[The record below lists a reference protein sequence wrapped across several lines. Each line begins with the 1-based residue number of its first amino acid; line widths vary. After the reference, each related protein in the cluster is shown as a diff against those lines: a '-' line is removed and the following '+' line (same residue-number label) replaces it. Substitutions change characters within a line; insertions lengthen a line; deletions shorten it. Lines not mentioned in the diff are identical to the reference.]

1 MNNYQGIVV
10 FGENIN
16 KLVLA
21 NYDDMWIADS
31 LDMEALVIGESRFQ
45 AIAMQSSDSSY
56 GGHMIEL
63 GKINLWDLRSID
75 EQLYD
80 EISSEDIEGML

>member
-1 MNNYQGIVV
+1 MNNYQGIMVI
-10 FGENIN
+10 GENAN
-16 KLVLA
+16 RLVLA
-21 NYDDMWIADS
+21 SYDDMWVADS
-31 LDMEALVIGESRFQ
+31 LDMDAIVIGESRFQ

-56 GGHMIEL
+56 GGPMIEL
-63 GKINLWDLRSID
+63 GKIELWDLRSID

>member
-1 MNNYQGIVV
+1 MNNYQGIMVI
-10 FGENIN
+10 GENVN
-16 KLVLA
+16 RLVLA
-21 NYDDMWIADS
+21 NYEDMWIADS
-31 LDMEALVIGESRFQ
+31 LDMDAIVIGESRFQ

-56 GGHMIEL
+56 GGPMIEL
-63 GKINLWDLRSID
+63 GKIDLWDLLSID